1 MPAYRFD
8 VVPVAAPRM
17 NQADRW
23 KKRPCV
29 QRYFAYRDQ
38 VRAIAAQQGFTL
50 PERFYLWFQMP
61 MPKSWSQRKK
71 RMMFGEPCRVKPD
84 ADNLA
89 KGFFDCF
96 GEDKHV
102 WSVQITKTWHDKG
115 GIVVTAPYDEYCLTP
130 HFEYKGG
137 AEYESSDGAKRDE
150 AECEQEE
157 EKRRLLAKVKSRL
170 AQEQYEHEWA
180 LYEMRRLKAS
190 GKTHHHED
198 RWRPADERGVWRPDF
213 ED

>member
-1 MPAYRFD
+1 MSKFVFD

-17 NQADRW
+17 NRADRW
-23 KKRPCV
+23 KRRPCV
-29 QRYFAYRDQ
+29 LRYFAYRDQ
-38 VRAIAAQQGFTL
+38 VRALAEEQGFTL

-61 MPKSWSQRKK
+61 MPNSWSQRKK
-71 RMMFGEPCRVKPD
+71 RMMFGEPCLSKPD
-84 ADNLA
+84 ADNLG

-137 AEYESSDGAKRDE
+137 AEYESSDYAKRSTAQSEQATVKHRLMDE
-150 AECEQEE
+150 LIDRQEKE
-157 EKRRLLAKVKSRL
+157 RLD
-170 AQEQYEHEWA
+170 HEWA
-180 LYEMRRLKAS
+180 WRERQ
-190 GKTHHHED
+190 GHHEN
-198 RWRPADERGVWRPDF
+198 RWRPACERGYWRPDF
-213 ED
+213 EDFED

>member
-1 MPAYRFD
+1 MSKFVFD

-17 NQADRW
+17 NHADRW

-38 VRAIAAQQGFTL
+38 VRAMAEEQGFTL

-71 RMMFGEPCRVKPD
+71 RMMFGEPCRSKPD

-102 WSVQITKTWHDKG
+102 WSVQLTKTWHDKG
-115 GIVVTAPYDEYCLTP
+115 GIVVSAPYSKYSLTP

-137 AEYESSDGAKRDE
+137 AEYESSDYAKRSE
-150 AECEQEE
+150 AEYEQAMV
-157 EKRRLLAKVKSRL
+157 KRRLMDELIDRQGKERL
-170 AQEQYEHEWA
+170 EHEWA
-180 LYEMRRLKAS
+180 WREQQEQ
-190 GKTHHHED
+190 HQD
-198 RWRPADERGVWRPDF
+198 RWLPADERRGIWRPDF

>member
-1 MPAYRFD
+1 MPAYRFN

-17 NQADRW
+17 THADRW
-23 KKRPCV
+23 KRRPCV
-29 QRYFAYRDQ
+29 VKYFEYRDQ
-38 VRAIAAQQGFTL
+38 VRAIAAEQGFTL

-102 WSVQITKTWHDKG
+102 WSVQITKTWHDIG
-115 GIVVTAPYDEYCLTP
+115 RITVTLPYDEYCLTP
-130 HFEYKGG
+130 HFEYKSG
-137 AEYESSDGAKRDE
+137 AEYESSDRAKRTQ
-150 AECEQEE
+150 AFREQAK
-157 EKRRLLAKVKSRL
+157 EKQRLLAKLKSRL
-170 AQEQYEHEWA
+170 AQEQYKHEWA
-180 LYEMRRLKAS
+180 WREQQEQ
-190 GKTHHHED
+190 HQD
-198 RWRPADERGVWRPDF
+198 RWRPADERRGTWRPDF

>member
-1 MPAYRFD
+1 MPAFRFD

-23 KKRPCV
+23 KRRPCV
-29 QRYFAYRDQ
+29 VRYFAYRDQ
-38 VRAIAAQQGFTL
+38 VRAIAAEQGFRL
-50 PERFYLWFQMP
+50 PECFFLWFQMP

-71 RMMFGEPCRVKPD
+71 RMMFGEPCRSKPD

-130 HFEYKGG
+130 HFEYKSG
-137 AEYESSDGAKRDE
+137 AEYESSDYAKRLT
-150 AECEQEE
+150 AESEQATV
-157 EKRRLLAKVKSRL
+157 KRRLLDELIDRQEKERL
-170 AQEQYEHEWA
+170 EHERA
-180 LYEMRRLKAS
+180 LGEHQ
-190 GKTHHHED
+190 GHHED
-198 RWRPADERGVWRPDF
+198 RWRPAGERGYWRPDF
-213 ED
+213 EDFED

>member
-1 MPAYRFD
+1 MPAYRFN

-17 NQADRW
+17 THADRW
-23 KKRPCV
+23 KRRPCV
-29 QRYFAYRDQ
+29 VKYFEYRDQ
-38 VRAIAAQQGFTL
+38 VRAIAAEQGFTL

-115 GIVVTAPYDEYCLTP
+115 GIVVSTPYDEFCLTP
-130 HFEYKGG
+130 HFEYKSG
-137 AEYESSDGAKRDE
+137 AEYESSDGAKRDQ

-180 LYEMRRLKAS
+180 WRKHQGHIE
-190 GKTHHHED
+190 G
-198 RWRPADERGVWRPDF
+198 RWQPADERGVWRPDF
-213 ED
+213 EDFED

>member
-1 MPAYRFD
+1 MPAFRFD

-23 KKRPCV
+23 KRRPCV
-29 QRYFAYRDQ
+29 VRYFAYRDQ
-38 VRAIAAQQGFTL
+38 VRAIAAEQGFRL
-50 PERFYLWFQMP
+50 PECFFLWFQMP

-71 RMMFGEPCRVKPD
+71 RMMFGEPCRSKPD
-84 ADNLA
+84 ADNLG

-102 WSVQITKTWHDKG
+102 WSVQLTKTWHDKG

-130 HFEYKGG
+130 HFEYKSG
-137 AEYESSDGAKRDE
+137 AEYESSDGAKRDQ

-157 EKRRLLAKVKSRL
+157 EKRRLLAKVKARL
-170 AQEQYEHEWA
+170 AQEQYDHEWA
-180 LYEMRRLKAS
+180 WRQHQEHVE
-190 GKTHHHED
+190 G
-198 RWRPADERGVWRPDF
+198 RWRPAGKHQVWRPDF
-213 ED
+213 EDFEE

>member
-8 VVPVAAPRM
+8 VVPVSAPRM

-23 KKRPCV
+23 KRRPCV
-29 QRYFAYRDQ
+29 VKYFEYRDQ
-38 VRAIAAQQGFTL
+38 VRAIAAEQGFTL

-102 WSVQITKTWHDKG
+102 WSVQLTKTWHDKG
-115 GIVVTAPYDEYCLTP
+115 GIVVTAPYDEYCLKP
-130 HFEYKGG
+130 DI
-137 AEYESSDGAKRDE
+137 EYEDSDDSDWWKRSKARREQAK
-150 AECEQEE
+150 
-157 EKRRLLAKVKSRL
+157 EKQRLLAKVKSRL

-180 LYEMRRLKAS
+180 WREQQ
-190 GKTHHHED
+190 GQHQD
-198 RWRPADERGVWRPDF
+198 RWRPADERRGAWRPDF
-213 ED
+213 EDFDD

>member
-17 NQADRW
+17 TQADRW

-29 QRYFAYRDQ
+29 VRYFAYRDQ
-38 VRAIAAQQGFTL
+38 VRAIAAEQSFTL

-71 RMMFGEPCRVKPD
+71 RMMFGEPCLAKPD
-84 ADNLA
+84 IDNLA

-102 WSVQITKTWHDKG
+102 WSVQITKTWHDEG
-115 GIVVTAPYDEYCLTP
+115 GIVVTSPHSKYSLTP
-130 HFEYKGG
+130 HFYYKGG
-137 AEYESSDGAKRDE
+137 AEYESSDYAKRSE
-150 AECEQEE
+150 AEYEQATV
-157 EKRRLLAKVKSRL
+157 KRRLMDELIDRQEKERL
-170 AQEQYEHEWA
+170 EHEWA
-180 LYEMRRLKAS
+180 LREQQER
-190 GKTHHHED
+190 HQD
-198 RWRPADERGVWRPDF
+198 RWRPADERRGAWRPDF

>member
-17 NQADRW
+17 NRADRW

-29 QRYFAYRDQ
+29 VRYFEYRDQ
-38 VRAIAAQQGFTL
+38 VRALAAEQGFAL
-50 PERFYLWFQMP
+50 AEEFLLWFQVP
-61 MPKSWSQRKK
+61 MPKSWSQRRK
-71 RMMFGEPCRVKPD
+71 RMMFGEPCRSKPD
-84 ADNLA
+84 VDNLA

-115 GIVVTAPYDEYCLTP
+115 GIVVTAPHNEYCLTP
-130 HFEYKGG
+130 HFEYKSGS
-137 AEYESSDGAKRDE
+137 EYAGSDR
-150 AECEQEE
+150 
-157 EKRRLLAKVKSRL
+157 EKRSEAQYEQAKEKHRLMLHLQAKQ

-180 LYEMRRLKAS
+180 WREQQER
-190 GKTHHHED
+190 HQD
-198 RWRPADERGVWRPDF
+198 RWRPADERRGAWRPDF
-213 ED
+213 EDFED

>member
-17 NQADRW
+17 THADRW

-29 QRYFAYRDQ
+29 VRYFAYRDQ
-38 VRAIAAQQGFTL
+38 VRAIAAKQGFTL
-50 PERFYLWFQMP
+50 AEEFLLWFQMP
-61 MPKSWSQRKK
+61 MPKSWSQRKR
-71 RMMFGEPCRVKPD
+71 RMMFGEPCCVKPD

-115 GIVVTAPYDEYCLTP
+115 GIVVTAPHNEYFLKP
-130 HFEYKGG
+130 HFEYKSGS
-137 AEYESSDGAKRDE
+137 EYAGSDYAKRSE
-150 AECEQEE
+150 AQYQQAMV
-157 EKRRLLAKVKSRL
+157 KRRLMDELIDRQEK
-170 AQEQYEHEWA
+170 EQYEHEWA
-180 LYEMRRLKAS
+180 WREQQGR
-190 GKTHHHED
+190 HED

-213 ED
+213 EDFDD

>member
-17 NQADRW
+17 NRADRW

-29 QRYFAYRDQ
+29 VKYFAYRDQ
-38 VRAIAAQQGFTL
+38 VRAIAEEQGVTL

-61 MPKSWSQRKK
+61 MPKSWGQRKK
-71 RMMFGEPCRVKPD
+71 RMMFGALCRSKPD
-84 ADNLA
+84 IDNLA

-115 GIVVTAPYDEYCLTP
+115 GIVVTAPYDEFCLTP
-130 HFEYKGG
+130 HFEYKSG
-137 AEYESSDGAKRDE
+137 AEYESSDGAKRLE
-150 AECEQEE
+150 AECEQATV
-157 EKRRLLAKVKSRL
+157 KRRLMDELIDRQEKERL
-170 AQEQYEHEWA
+170 EHEWA
-180 LYEMRRLKAS
+180 WREQREQ
-190 GKTHHHED
+190 HQN
-198 RWRPADERGVWRPDF
+198 RWLPADERRGIWRPDF

>member
-8 VVPVAAPRM
+8 VVPIAAPRM

-23 KKRPCV
+23 KRRPCV
-29 QRYFAYRDQ
+29 VRYFAYRDQ
-38 VRAIAAQQGFTL
+38 VRALAEEQGFTL

-71 RMMFGEPCRVKPD
+71 RMMFGEPCRSKPD

-115 GIVVTAPYDEYCLTP
+115 GIVVTAPHSEYCLTP
-130 HFEYKGG
+130 YFEYKSG
-137 AEYESSDGAKRDE
+137 AEYKNSDGAKRDE

-157 EKRRLLAKVKSRL
+157 EKRRLLAKVKARQ
-170 AQEQYEHEWA
+170 AQEQHDHEWA
-180 LYEMRRLKAS
+180 WREHQEHLE
-190 GKTHHHED
+190 G
-198 RWRPADERGVWRPDF
+198 RWRSDF

>member
-17 NQADRW
+17 NHADRW

-29 QRYFAYRDQ
+29 VKYFEYRDQ
-38 VRAIAAQQGFTL
+38 VRAIAAEQGFTL
-50 PERFYLWFQMP
+50 AERFYLWFQMP

-102 WSVQITKTWHDKG
+102 WSVQITKTWHDVG
-115 GIVVTAPYDEYCLTP
+115 RITVTLPYNKFCLTP

-137 AEYESSDGAKRDE
+137 AEYEKSDGAKRSE
-150 AECEQEE
+150 AEYEQAK
-157 EKRRLLAKVKSRL
+157 EKHQLMVQLQARL
-170 AQEQYEHEWA
+170 AQEQHDHEWA
-180 LYEMRRLKAS
+180 WKEHQEHLE
-190 GKTHHHED
+190 G
-198 RWRPADERGVWRPDF
+198 RWRLDF

>member
-1 MPAYRFD
+1 MPVYRFN

-17 NQADRW
+17 TRADRW
-23 KKRPCV
+23 KRRPCV
-29 QRYFAYRDQ
+29 VKYFEYRDA
-38 VRAIAAQQGFTL
+38 VRAQAQAMGFTL

-71 RMMFGEPCRVKPD
+71 RMMFGEPCRAKKD

-102 WSVQITKTWHDKG
+102 WSVQITKTWHDAG
-115 GIVVTAPYDEYCLTP
+115 GIVVTEPYNKYCLTP
-130 HFEYKGG
+130 HFEYKSG
-137 AEYESSDGAKRDE
+137 ADYESSDGAKRGE
-150 AECEQEE
+150 AKCEQAA
-157 EKRRLLAKVKSRL
+157 EKRRLMLKLKERL

-180 LYEMRRLKAS
+180 WREHQMR
-190 GKTHHHED
+190 HED
-198 RWRPADERGVWRPDF
+198 RRRPDDERRGTWRPDF
-213 ED
+213 DD

>member
-17 NQADRW
+17 THADRW
-23 KKRPCV
+23 KRRPCV
-29 QRYFAYRDQ
+29 VKYFEYRDA
-38 VRAIAAQQGFTL
+38 VRAIAAEQGFTL

-71 RMMFGEPCRVKPD
+71 RMLFGEPCRSKPD

-102 WSVQITKTWHDKG
+102 WSVQITKTWHDIG
-115 GIVVTAPYDEYCLTP
+115 RITVTLPYDEYCLKP
-130 HFEYKGG
+130 DI
-137 AEYESSDGAKRDE
+137 EYEDSDDSDWWKRSKARREQAK
-150 AECEQEE
+150 
-157 EKRRLLAKVKSRL
+157 EKQRLLAKVKSRL

-180 LYEMRRLKAS
+180 WREQQEQ
-190 GKTHHHED
+190 HQD
-198 RWRPADERGVWRPDF
+198 RWRPADERRGTWRPDF

>member
-17 NQADRW
+17 NRADRW

-29 QRYFAYRDQ
+29 VKYFEYRDQ
-38 VRAIAAQQGFTL
+38 VRALAAEQGFTL

-102 WSVQITKTWHDKG
+102 WSVQLTKTWHDVG
-115 GIVVTAPYDEYCLTP
+115 RITVTLPYDEYCLTP
-130 HFEYKGG
+130 
-137 AEYESSDGAKRDE
+137 EYEYEKGANSDRRKRSE
-150 AECEQEE
+150 AQYQQAMV
-157 EKRRLLAKVKSRL
+157 KRRLMDELIDRQEKERL
-170 AQEQYEHEWA
+170 EHEWA
-180 LYEMRRLKAS
+180 WREQQER
-190 GKTHHHED
+190 HQD
-198 RWRPADERGVWRPDF
+198 RWLPADERRGAWRPDF
-213 ED
+213 EDLED

>member
-8 VVPVAAPRM
+8 VVPVASPRM
-17 NQADRW
+17 THADRW
-23 KKRPCV
+23 KRRRCV
-29 QRYFAYRDQ
+29 VKYFEYRDQ
-38 VRAIAAQQGFTL
+38 VRAIAAEQGFTL

-102 WSVQITKTWHDKG
+102 WSVQITKTWHDIG
-115 GIVVTAPYDEYCLTP
+115 RITVTLPYDEYCLTP
-130 HFEYKGG
+130 HFEYKSG
-137 AEYESSDGAKRDE
+137 AEYESSDRAKRTQ
-150 AECEQEE
+150 AFREQAK
-157 EKRRLLAKVKSRL
+157 EKQRLLAKLKSRL
-170 AQEQYEHEWA
+170 AQEQYKHEWA
-180 LYEMRRLKAS
+180 WREQQEQ
-190 GKTHHHED
+190 HQD
-198 RWRPADERGVWRPDF
+198 RWRPADERRGTWRPDF

>member
-1 MPAYRFD
+1 MAIYRFD
-8 VVPVAAPRM
+8 VVPVSAPRM

-29 QRYFAYRDQ
+29 VKYFEYRDQ
-38 VRAIAAQQGFTL
+38 VRAIAAEQGFTL

-102 WSVQITKTWHDKG
+102 WSVQITKTWHDVG
-115 GIVVTAPYDEYCLTP
+115 CIIVTMPYDDYCLKP
-130 HFEYKGG
+130 DIEYKD
-137 AEYESSDGAKRDE
+137 SDDSDWWKRSKARREQAK
-150 AECEQEE
+150 
-157 EKRRLLAKVKSRL
+157 EKQRLLAKVKSRL

-180 LYEMRRLKAS
+180 WRKHQGHIE
-190 GKTHHHED
+190 G
-198 RWRPADERGVWRPDF
+198 RWRPAGKHQVWRPDF
-213 ED
+213 EDFDD